1 MEITASVSTLMIAIG
16 TIVVLLVL
24 SAFFSGSET
33 ALTAASRSLI
43 HQLERKGNWRA
54 GLVNKLCEDKESL
67 IGSIL
72 VGNNLVNILAS
83 VLATS
88 VLIGMFG
95 EAGVVYATIIMTVIV
110 IAFAELLPKTYAI
123 QNADRVSLAIAPVL
137 RIFVIVLSP
146 VARTLQISV
155 RTLLRLVG
163 IDISARKGLTSAAE
177 MLRGAIDL
185 HSREE
190 PSIEQERVMLSSIL
204 DLADVDVSEI
214 MVHRNN
220 VAMVDVS
227 APSKDMVQQ
236 IVDSSYTRIPLWRD
250 KPENIIGVLHAKAL
264 LKALQS
270 SQAQQTVDLVALA
283 SPPWF
288 IPETTHLLDQLQA
301 FRHRREHFAI
311 VVDEYGAFMGIVT
324 LEDILEEIVGDISD
338 EHDTA
343 AHGIRRQ
350 LDRSAIVDG
359 AVTIRDL
366 NREFDWQLPDED
378 AATVAGLVIHE
389 SRQIPDMGQVF
400 VFHEFRFEIL
410 QRRRNQI
417 TSVRVTPPRTT
428 GAK

>member
-1 MEITASVSTLMIAIG
+1 MEITASVSTLLIASG
-16 TIVVLLVL
+16 TIIVLLVL

-43 HQLERKGNWRA
+43 HQLERKGNRRA
-54 GLVNKLCEDKESL
+54 SLVNQLCEDKEGL

-72 VGNNLVNILAS
+72 IGNNLVNILAS
-83 VLATS
+83 VMATS
-88 VLIGMFG
+88 VLISMFG

-110 IAFAELLPKTYAI
+110 VAFAEVLPKTYAI

-137 RIFVIVLSP
+137 RIFVMVLSP
-146 VARTLQISV
+146 VARIVRVSV
-155 RTLLRLVG
+155 RGLLRLFG
-163 IDISARKGLTSAAE
+163 IDISASQGLTSAAE

-190 PSIEQERVMLSSIL
+190 PAIEQERVMLSSIL

-220 VAMVDVS
+220 VVMVDVS
-227 APSKDMVQQ
+227 APSNDIVRQ

-264 LKALQS
+264 LKAMQS
-270 SQAQQTVDLVALA
+270 PRGQPTIDPVALA

-288 IPETTHLLDQLQA
+288 IPESTRLLDQLQA

-311 VVDEYGAFMGIVT
+311 VVDEYGTYMGIVT

-338 EHDTA
+338 EHDIAT
-343 AHGIRRQ
+343 HGIRKQ
-350 LDRSAIVDG
+350 IDGSAIVDG
-359 AVTIRDL
+359 TITIRDI

-378 AATVAGLVIHE
+378 AATIAGLVIHE
-389 SRQIPDMGQVF
+389 SRQIPEVGQVF
-400 VFHEFRFEIL
+400 VFHDFRFEIL
-410 QRRRNQI
+410 QRHRNQI
-417 TSVRVTPPRTT
+417 TSVRVAPPR
-428 GAK
+428 KQ

>member
-1 MEITASVSTLMIAIG
+1 MEITASVSTLL
-16 TIVVLLVL
+16 IVSGIIFVLLVL

-43 HQLERKGNWRA
+43 HQLERKGNRRA
-54 GLVNKLCEDKESL
+54 GLVNQLCEDKESL

-88 VLIGMFG
+88 VLIGIFG

-146 VARTLQISV
+146 VARILQISV
-155 RTLLRLVG
+155 RALLRLFG
-163 IDISARKGLTSAAE
+163 IDISAGKGLTSAAE

-190 PSIEQERVMLSSIL
+190 PAIEQERVMLSSIL
-204 DLADVDVSEI
+204 DLADVDVREI

-220 VAMVDVS
+220 VVMVDVS
-227 APSKDMVQQ
+227 APSKDIVQQ

-250 KPENIIGVLHAKAL
+250 KSENIIGVLHAKAL
-264 LKALQS
+264 LKAMQS
-270 SQAQQTVDLVALA
+270 LHGQQTIDPVALA

-288 IPETTHLLDQLQA
+288 IPESTHLLDQLQA

-311 VVDEYGAFMGIVT
+311 VVDEYGTFMGIVT

-338 EHDTA
+338 EHDIAT
-343 AHGIRRQ
+343 HGIRKQ
-350 LDRSAIVDG
+350 VDGSAIVEG
-359 AVTIRDL
+359 TITIRDL
-366 NREFDWQLPDED
+366 NREFDWQLPDEF
-378 AATVAGLVIHE
+378 AATIAGLVIHE

-410 QRRRNQI
+410 QRHRNQI
-417 TSVRVTPPRTT
+417 TSLRVTPPRTT
-428 GAK
+428 DG